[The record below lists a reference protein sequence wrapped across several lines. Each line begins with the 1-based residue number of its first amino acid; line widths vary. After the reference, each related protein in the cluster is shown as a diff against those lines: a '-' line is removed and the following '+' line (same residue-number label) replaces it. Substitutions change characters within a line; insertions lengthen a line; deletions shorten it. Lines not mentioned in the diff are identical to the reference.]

1 MFLKALTLKGFKSF
15 ADPTTLVF
23 EPGVT
28 VIVGPNGSGKSNVVD
43 AVAWALGAQA
53 PTAVRS
59 AKMDDVIFA
68 GTASRPG
75 LGRAEVSL
83 SIDNNARI
91 LPIEFEEVTITRT
104 LFRSGDSTYAING
117 VPCRLLDIQELLS
130 DTGVGRQQH
139 VIVSQRQIEAVLSA
153 RPEDR
158 RAVIEE
164 AAGVLK
170 YRRRK
175 EKSERRLAATE
186 ANLTRLSD
194 VVREI
199 RRQLRPLERQAE
211 AARRHGGLL
220 AELSSLR
227 RYLAGQE
234 IQQFRRRVGQLTQD
248 QAANRREMQQ
258 LSSRVEALDRDL
270 AAAEARLS
278 AADGQDI
285 GEALMRFEGLNE
297 RLRGL
302 DALLSERRLR
312 LQRDRSA
319 GVDEDVVATLE
330 AESNRLG
337 RELDEVEAESAAL
350 APDAAEV
357 ADAEQQL
364 EQLRLSFD
372 EQWGGQALPASGSDA
387 PRLRGEMR
395 ALEASI
401 LRDQAE
407 ADRLGRSL
415 GDLESRRQESVEAL
429 DRAWAE
435 AADAETA
442 HEIRRQELA
451 VAEQRCEKAREER
464 ERARADRADAGGDH
478 KAWEA
483 RREALSL
490 ALDEARDRSGAQ
502 RLAGIEGVV
511 GTLLEVVDIDRGW
524 EAAFE
529 AAAGEAVA
537 AVVATDTEVA
547 MRAIATLEADSVGGA
562 VLALGGSGAHPSVP
576 ALGAMGAPMPAPAA
590 GDPLRPHVRS
600 SMAGVDRLLDALVGR
615 VGVVDTSEQAAAA
628 AVADPSAV
636 VVTRRGDRFS
646 PWGWRVGVRH
656 SGATKGLLEE
666 AERESARAAQRADAA
681 EREQRLADGRL
692 EQAVQDADGARQAAQ
707 AQAGA
712 VSSARS
718 RADAEGRRLRDTE
731 VEIAALGPRRGELE
745 NKIAEDRRRAGDLR
759 QELPQH
765 EAREAE
771 ELEHAESMS
780 RARDDLSQRSQAVSS
795 RRSDLRIKAAGLEE
809 RRRLL
814 AAQRGDVERRLSR
827 MAEAR
832 VEAASR
838 REALDMRLAVV
849 DELADWAAGRLE
861 AVGEKL
867 EDLRRR
873 RAEES
878 QAAAAAA
885 RQLEDLRGQRAQAE
899 ARLGH
904 CQERDRSAEIELA
917 EAGIRLEASIDRCRR
932 ELDCEPGEAASAECP
947 PLAPGVAP
955 VDRIRALEQE
965 LRIMGPVNPLALDEY
980 EALLERHDFTQG
992 QIDDIRQSRRELRK
1006 VIRKIDEEIVS
1017 VFSAAFADVERNF
1030 AGLFQTLFPGG
1041 EGRLRLT
1048 QPDALLDAGVEIEAR
1063 PSGKNIRRLSL
1074 LSGGERSLTALA
1086 FLFAVFRSRPSPFY
1100 VMDEVEAA
1108 LDDINLHRFLHLV
1121 DEFRADAQLLIV
1133 SHQKRTMEAADCLY
1147 GVSMKPGG
1155 SSKVLSERVV
1165 VASAPKVLLEQS

>member
-59 AKMDDVIFA
+59 TKMDDVIFA

-83 SIDNNARI
+83 SIDNTAHI

-130 DTGVGRQQH
+130 DSGVGRQQH
-139 VIVSQRQIEAVLSA
+139 VIVSQRQIEGVLSA

-220 AELSSLR
+220 AELSGLR
-227 RYLAGQE
+227 RHLAGQE
-234 IQQFRRRVGQLTQD
+234 IQQLRRRVGQLTQD
-248 QAANRREMQQ
+248 QAANRQEMQQ
-258 LSSRVEALDRDL
+258 LSVQVEALDRDV

-278 AADGQDI
+278 AADGHDI
-285 GEALMRFEGLNE
+285 GNALMRFEALNE

-319 GVDEDVVATLE
+319 GMDEDVVATLE

-337 RELDEVEAESAAL
+337 RELLEVEAESAAL
-350 APDAAEV
+350 EPDAAAV

-372 EQWGGQALPASGSDA
+372 EQWGDQALSVANSDA

-401 LRDQAE
+401 QRDQAE

-415 GDLESRRQESVEAL
+415 GELESSRQELVAEL
-429 DRAWAE
+429 DRSWAQ
-435 AADAETA
+435 AADAEMA
-442 HEIRRQELA
+442 HNISQQELA
-451 VAEQRCEKAREER
+451 VAEQRCEEAREAR
-464 ERARADRADAGGDH
+464 ELARAALADAVGDH
-478 KAWEA
+478 QAWGA

-490 ALDEARDRSGAQ
+490 ALDETRDRSGAE
-502 RLAGIEGVV
+502 RLAGIEGIV
-511 GTLLEVVDIDRGW
+511 GTLLEVVEIDRGW

-547 MRAIATLEADSVGGA
+547 MRAIATLEANSAGGA
-562 VLALGGSGAHPSVP
+562 VLALG
-576 ALGAMGAPMPAPAA
+576 AMGRSQAAPVV
-590 GDPLRPHVRS
+590 GVPLRSYVHS
-600 SMAGVDRLLDALVGR
+600 SVAGVDRLLDVLVGG

-646 PWGWRVGVRH
+646 PSGWRVGVRH
-656 SGATKGLLEE
+656 SGATKDLLEE
-666 AERESARAAQRADAA
+666 AEQESARAQRQVEAA
-681 EREQRLADGRL
+681 EQEQRLADVRL
-692 EQAVQDADGARQAAQ
+692 EQAMQDAARARQAAE

-718 RADAEGRRLRDTE
+718 RADAEGRRLRDAE

-745 NKIAEDRRRAGDLR
+745 DKIAEDRRRAEDLR
-759 QELPQH
+759 QEMPQH

-771 ELEHAESMS
+771 QLEHAETMN
-780 RARDDLSQRSQAVSS
+780 RARDELSQQSQAVSS
-795 RRSDLRIKAAGLEE
+795 RRSDLRIRAASLEE
-809 RRRLL
+809 RHRLL
-814 AAQRGDVERRLSR
+814 TAQHGDIERRLSR

-838 REALDMRLAVV
+838 REAIDMRLAVV
-849 DELADWAAGRLE
+849 DEVAGWVADGVQ
-861 AVGEKL
+861 AVGGQL
-867 EDLRRR
+867 ENLRRR

-878 QAAAAAA
+878 EAAAAAV
-885 RQLEDLRGQRAQAE
+885 RQLESLRSQRAQAE
-899 ARLGH
+899 AGLGL

-917 EAGIRLEASIDRCRR
+917 EAGIRLEASVDRCRR
-932 ELDCEPGEAASAECP
+932 ELDCEPGEAVAAECP
-947 PLAPGVAP
+947 ALAPGVAP
-955 VDRIRALEQE
+955 TDRVRALEQE
-965 LRIMGPVNPLALDEY
+965 LRIMGPVNPLALEEY
-980 EALLERHDFTQG
+980 EALSERHEFTQR

-1030 AGLFQTLFPGG
+1030 SGLFQTLFPGG
-1041 EGRLRLT
+1041 EGKLRLT
-1048 QPDALLDAGVEIEAR
+1048 QPDALLDTGVEIEAR

-1108 LDDINLHRFLHLV
+1108 LDDVNLHRFLQLI

-1147 GVSMKPGG
+1147 GVSMKSGG
-1155 SSKVLSERVV
+1155 SSKVLSEKVV
-1165 VASAPKVLLEQS
+1165 VASESKVLLQQS

>member
-43 AVAWALGAQA
+43 AVAWSLGAQA

-83 SIDNNARI
+83 SIDNSAHL

-139 VIVSQRQIEAVLSA
+139 VIISQRQIEGVLSA

-175 EKSERRLAATE
+175 EKSERRLVATE

-234 IQQFRRRVGQLTQD
+234 IEQFRLRVGHLTQD
-248 QAANRREMQQ
+248 QAANRQEAQK
-258 LSSRVEALDRDL
+258 LSVQAEALDRDV
-270 AAAEARLS
+270 AVAEARLS

-285 GEALMRFEGLNE
+285 SSALMRFEGLNE

-302 DALLSERRLR
+302 DALLMERRLR

-330 AESNRLG
+330 AESSRLAE
-337 RELDEVEAESAAL
+337 ELGEVEVEVAAL
-350 APDAAEV
+350 GPDATAA
-357 ADAEQQL
+357 ADAEQKL

-401 LRDQAE
+401 QRDKAE

-415 GDLESRRQESVEAL
+415 EELASRRQELVEEL
-429 DRAWAE
+429 DRSWAE
-435 AADAETA
+435 AAAAETA
-442 HEIRRQELA
+442 QNIRQRELEA
-451 VAEQRCEKAREER
+451 AEQNREEAREAR
-464 ERARADRADAGGDH
+464 ERSRAALADAVGH
-478 KAWEA
+478 HQAWGA

-511 GTLLEVVDIDRGW
+511 GTLLEIVDIDRGW

-529 AAAGEAVA
+529 AAVGEAMA
-537 AVVATDTEVA
+537 AVVAADTEVA
-547 MRAIATLEADSVGGA
+547 VQAIAALEAENVGGA
-562 VLALGGSGAHPSVP
+562 VLALD
-576 ALGAMGAPMPAPAA
+576 ALGAPQTAPEA
-590 GDPLRPHVRS
+590 GVPLRSHVRS
-600 SMAGVDRLLDALVGR
+600 SIAGADRLLDVLVGR
-615 VGVVDTSEQAAAA
+615 VGVVDTTGQAVTA
-628 AVADPSAV
+628 AVADPSSV

-646 PWGWRVGVRH
+646 PLGWRVGVRH
-656 SGATKGLLEE
+656 SGVTKGLLEE
-666 AERESARAAQRADAA
+666 AEAESARAACRVDAAEQEQRVADGRLDQAVQESARVRQAAQSQSGAVADVRSRADAA
-681 EREQRLADGRL
+681 ERK
-692 EQAVQDADGARQAAQ
+692 
-707 AQAGA
+707 
-712 VSSARS
+712 
-718 RADAEGRRLRDTE
+718 LRDAE
-731 VEIAALGPRRGELE
+731 VEIAALGPRRAELE
-745 NKIAEDRRRAGDLR
+745 NKIAEGRRRVDQLR
-759 QELPQH
+759 RELPQH

-771 ELEHAESMS
+771 QVEQAESMNQ
-780 RARDDLSQRSQAVSS
+780 ARDELSRQSQAASS
-795 RRSDLRIKAAGLEE
+795 LRSGLQVRTAGLQE

-814 AAQRGDVERRLSR
+814 SAQRGEIERRLSR

-838 REALDMRLAVV
+838 REGLDTRLAVI
-849 DELADWAAGRLE
+849 DELAGWAADGLE
-861 AVGEKL
+861 AVGSQL
-867 EDLRRR
+867 ENLRRR

-878 QAAAAAA
+878 EAAAAAV
-885 RQLEDLRGQRAQAE
+885 RQLEDLRSRRAQAE
-899 ARLGH
+899 ARLGQ
-904 CQERDRSAEIELA
+904 CQERDRNAEIELA
-917 EAGIRLEASIDRCRR
+917 EAGIRLEAAVDRCRR
-932 ELDCEPGEAASAECP
+932 ELDCEPGEAVAAECP
-947 PLAPGVAP
+947 PLEPGVAP
-955 VDRIRALEQE
+955 ADRIRALEQE
-965 LRIMGPVNPLALDEY
+965 LRIMGPVNPLALEEY

-1041 EGRLRLT
+1041 EGKLQLT
-1048 QPDALLDAGVEIEAR
+1048 QPDALLDTGVEIEAR

-1108 LDDINLHRFLHLV
+1108 LDDVNLHRFLQLI

-1155 SSKVLSERVV
+1155 SSKVLSEKVV
-1165 VASAPKVLLEQS
+1165 VTSESKVLLQQS

>member
-15 ADPTTLVF
+15 ADSTTLVF

-53 PTAVRS
+53 PTSVRS

-68 GTASRPG
+68 GTASRAG

-83 SIDNNARI
+83 SIDNTSRL

-104 LFRSGDSTYAING
+104 LFRSGDSTYSING

-130 DTGVGRQQH
+130 DSGVGRQQH
-139 VIVSQRQIEAVLSA
+139 VIVSQRQIEGVLSA

-175 EKSERRLAATE
+175 EKSERRLAASE

-211 AARRHGGLL
+211 AARRHGDLL
-220 AELSSLR
+220 AELSGLR

-234 IQQFRRRVGQLTQD
+234 IDQLRRRVRQLTQD
-248 QAANRREMQQ
+248 QAADRREMQQ
-258 LSSRVEALDRDL
+258 LSVQAEALDRDL
-270 AAAEARLS
+270 AAAEVQLS

-285 GEALMRFEGLNE
+285 SDALMRFEGITE

-302 DALLSERRLR
+302 EALLSERRLR
-312 LQRDRSA
+312 LQRDRNA
-319 GVDEDVVATLE
+319 GMDEDVVATLE

-337 RELDEVEAESAAL
+337 RELLEVEDSASALEPAAAAVAGAE
-350 APDAAEV
+350 E
-357 ADAEQQL
+357 EL

-372 EQWGGQALPASGSDA
+372 ERWGDQGVSDPESDA
-387 PRLRGEMR
+387 PRIKGEIR
-395 ALEASI
+395 ILEASI
-401 LRDQAE
+401 DRDQVE
-407 ADRLGRSL
+407 SDRLSQNL
-415 GDLESRRQESVEAL
+415 EAL
-429 DRAWAE
+429 E
-435 AADAETA
+435 E
-442 HEIRRQELA
+442 RRQEL
-451 VAEQRCEKAREER
+451 VEELDRCWAEAKDAEIARQAREQEHEQA
-464 ERARADRADAGGDH
+464 ERAAREARAAREQH
-478 KAWEA
+478 KSALGEAVGELQAWEA

-490 ALDEARDRSGAQ
+490 AMDEARDQSGAQ
-502 RLAGIEGVV
+502 RLVGIEGVL
-511 GTLLEVVDIDRGW
+511 GTLVEVVEVDRGW

-529 AAAGEAVA
+529 AAAGEAIA
-537 AVVATDTEVA
+537 AVIATDTEVA
-547 MRAIATLEADSVGGA
+547 MRAIATLEADSVSGA
-562 VLALGGSGAHPSVP
+562 VLALGGSVP
-576 ALGAMGAPMPAPAA
+576 EAATPAV

-600 SMAGVDRLLDALVGR
+600 SVAGADQLLDTLIGS
-615 VGVVDTSEQAAAA
+615 VGVVESSDQAAEAA
-628 AVADPSAV
+628 IADPAAV

-646 PWGWRVGVRH
+646 STGWRVGVRR
-656 SGATKGLLEE
+656 SGATRGLLDEAIEASAGAQEAVSAAEQQLAVADQRLEETGQEE
-666 AERESARAAQRADAA
+666 ALTREAARDHLEARDAVRARANAVERELR
-681 EREQRLADGRL
+681 
-692 EQAVQDADGARQAAQ
+692 
-707 AQAGA
+707 
-712 VSSARS
+712 
-718 RADAEGRRLRDTE
+718 DAEVG
-731 VEIAALGPRRGELE
+731 IGALGPRRSELDARIE
-745 NKIAEDRRRAGDLR
+745 EDRRRLGELH

-765 EAREAE
+765 QAKEVEQRAR
-771 ELEHAESMS
+771 AESLN
-780 RARDDLSQRSQAVSS
+780 RDRDELAQKSQAVGSL
-795 RRSDLRIKAAGLEE
+795 RSDFRVRAAGIEE

-814 AAQRGDVERRLSR
+814 TAQRDEVERRLSQ
-827 MAEAR
+827 MTQAR
-832 VEAASR
+832 AEAASR
-838 REALDMRLAVV
+838 REAVDQRLAIVDQMMDLVV
-849 DELADWAAGRLE
+849 ERFQEASRQLEELRQ
-861 AVGEKL
+861 
-867 EDLRRR
+867 R

-878 QAAAAAA
+878 EAA
-885 RQLEDLRGQRAQAE
+885 RIAAQRLESLRSQRAQAE
-899 ARLGH
+899 AQLSQCR
-904 CQERDRSAEIELA
+904 ERDRSAEIELA
-917 EAGIRLEASIDRCRR
+917 EAGIRLEAATDRCRR
-932 ELDCEPGEAASAECP
+932 ELDCEPAEAVATQCP
-947 PLAPGVAP
+947 PVEPGVAP
-955 VDRIRALEQE
+955 SDRVRALEQE
-965 LRIMGPVNPLALDEY
+965 LRIMGPVNPLALEEY
-980 EALLERHDFTQG
+980 EALSERYEFTQA

-1017 VFSAAFADVERNF
+1017 VFSSAYADVARNF
-1030 AGLFQTLFPGG
+1030 ADLFQTLFPGG
-1041 EGRLRLT
+1041 EGQLRLT
-1048 QPDALLDAGVEIEAR
+1048 QPDALLDTGVEIEAR

-1108 LDDINLHRFLHLV
+1108 LDDVNLHRFLQLV

-1165 VASAPKVLLEQS
+1165 VASEPKVLVEQG

>member
-43 AVAWALGAQA
+43 AVAWTLGAQA
-53 PTAVRS
+53 PSSVRS

-68 GTASRPG
+68 GTSSRAG

-83 SIDNNARI
+83 SIDNTSRL

-117 VPCRLLDIQELLS
+117 VPCRLLEIQELLS
-130 DTGVGRQQH
+130 DSGVGRQQH
-139 VIVSQRQIEAVLSA
+139 VIVSQRQIEGVLSA

-175 EKSERRLAATE
+175 EKSERRLAASE

-220 AELSSLR
+220 AELSGLR

-234 IQQFRRRVGQLTQD
+234 IGQLRRRVRQLTQD
-248 QAANRREMQQ
+248 QAADRREMQQ
-258 LSSRVEALDRDL
+258 LSGQVEALDRDL
-270 AAAEARLS
+270 AASEAQLS

-285 GEALMRFEGLNE
+285 SDALMRFEGLTE

-302 DALLSERRLR
+302 EALLSERRLR

-330 AESNRLG
+330 AESDRLG
-337 RELDEVEAESAAL
+337 RELCEVEDVVAAL
-350 APDAAEV
+350 APDAAAV
-357 ADAEQQL
+357 AEAEQQL
-364 EQLRLSFD
+364 EQLRLTF
-372 EQWGGQALPASGSDA
+372 EERWGDQGVPVSASDA
-387 PRLRGEMR
+387 PQIKAEIRV
-395 ALEASI
+395 LEASI
-401 LRDQAE
+401 QRDQAE
-407 ADRLGRSL
+407 SDRLGRSL
-415 GDLESRRQESVEAL
+415 EELERRRHALVEEL
-429 DRAWAE
+429 DRCWAE
-435 AADAETA
+435 AKDTEAA
-442 HEIRRQELA
+442 HQSRRHEHE
-451 VAEQRCEKAREER
+451 VAERSIEEARTASEQARGALAKAVG
-464 ERARADRADAGGDH
+464 DRQ
-478 KAWEA
+478 AWEA

-502 RLAGIEGVV
+502 RLVGIEGVV

-547 MRAIATLEADSVGGA
+547 MRAIATLEADNVSGA
-562 VLALGGSGAHPSVP
+562 VLALGGSGAVP
-576 ALGAMGAPMPAPAA
+576 TTPAV
-590 GDPLRPHVRS
+590 GVPLRSHVRS
-600 SMAGVDRLLDALVGR
+600 SVAGMDQLLDALVGR
-615 VGVVDTSEQAAAA
+615 VGVVDSSEQAAEAA
-628 AVADPSAV
+628 IADPSAV

-646 PWGWRVGVRH
+646 PSGWRVGVRR

-666 AERESARAAQRADAA
+666 AEQASARAAEKVNAADREMALADRRMEEAEQDATRARLGASSLSDALDAA
-681 EREQRLADGRL
+681 RARAAAVERELR
-692 EQAVQDADGARQAAQ
+692 
-707 AQAGA
+707 
-712 VSSARS
+712 
-718 RADAEGRRLRDTE
+718 DAEVG
-731 VEIAALGPRRGELE
+731 IAAFGPRSEELDAR
-745 NKIAEDRRRAGDLR
+745 ISEDRRRAGELHR
-759 QELPQH
+759 ELPQH
-765 EAREAE
+765 EAREVEQRAR
-771 ELEHAESMS
+771 AESMN
-780 RARDDLSQRSQAVSS
+780 RDRDELSQKSQAASS
-795 RRSDLRIKAAGLEE
+795 LRSDYQVQAAGMEE

-814 AAQRGDVERRLSR
+814 TAQRGDIERRLSQ
-827 MAEAR
+827 MAQAR
-832 VEAASR
+832 SEAASR
-838 REALDMRLAVV
+838 REAVDMRLAVV
-849 DELADWAAGRLE
+849 DQLLGLVAQRAQESGRH
-861 AVGEKL
+861 L

-873 RAEES
+873 RAQES
-878 QAAAAAA
+878 EAARAAA
-885 RQLEDLRGQRAQAE
+885 RQLEDLRSQRAQAE
-899 ARLGH
+899 ARLRQ
-904 CQERDRSAEIELA
+904 CRERDRSAEIELA
-917 EAGIRLEASIDRCRR
+917 EAGIRLEAAVDRCRR
-932 ELDCEPGEAASAECP
+932 ELDCEPGEAVAAECP
-947 PLAPGVAP
+947 TPEPGVAP
-955 VDRIRALEQE
+955 SDRIRALEQE
-965 LRIMGPVNPLALDEY
+965 LRIMGPVNPLALEEY
-980 EALLERHDFTQG
+980 EALSERYEFTQA
-992 QIDDIRQSRRELRK
+992 QVDDIRQSRRELRK

-1017 VFSAAFADVERNF
+1017 VFSSAYADVAGNFAD
-1030 AGLFQTLFPGG
+1030 LFQTLFPGG
-1041 EGRLRLT
+1041 EGKLRLT
-1048 QPDALLDAGVEIEAR
+1048 QPDALLDTGVEIEAR

-1108 LDDINLHRFLHLV
+1108 LDDVNLHRFLQLI

-1155 SSKVLSERVV
+1155 SSKVLSEKVV
-1165 VASAPKVLLEQS
+1165 VASDPKVLLGQS

>member
-43 AVAWALGAQA
+43 AVAWTLGAQA
-53 PTAVRS
+53 PTSVRS
-59 AKMDDVIFA
+59 SKMEDVIFA
-68 GTASRPG
+68 GTASRAA
-75 LGRAEVSL
+75 LGRAEVSM
-83 SIDNNARI
+83 SIDNSSRL

-130 DTGVGRQQH
+130 DSGVGRQQH
-139 VIVSQRQIEAVLSA
+139 VIVSQHQIEGVLNA

-175 EKSERRLAATE
+175 EKSERRLAASE

-220 AELSSLR
+220 AELGGLR
-227 RYLAGQE
+227 RHLAGQE
-234 IQQFRRRVGQLTQD
+234 IDQLRRRVRQLTQD
-248 QAANRREMQQ
+248 QAADRREMEQ
-258 LSSRVEALDRDL
+258 LAVQVEAVDRDL
-270 AAAEARLS
+270 AAAEAQLS

-285 GEALMRFEGLNE
+285 SDALMRFEGLTE
-297 RLRGL
+297 RLRGME
-302 DALLSERRLR
+302 ALMSERRLR
-312 LQRDRSA
+312 LQRERNA

-337 RELDEVEAESAAL
+337 RELREVEDAAEAL
-350 APDAAEV
+350 APDEAVV

-364 EQLRLSFD
+364 EQLRLLFD
-372 EQWGGQALPASGSDA
+372 ERWGDQNLPLSAPDA
-387 PRLRGEMR
+387 PRIKGELRI
-395 ALEASI
+395 LEASI
-401 LRDQAE
+401 QRDQAE
-407 ADRLGRSL
+407 SDRLGRN
-415 GDLESRRQESVEAL
+415 LEELEGRQQALVEEL
-429 DRAWAE
+429 DRCWAE
-435 AADAETA
+435 ATSIE
-442 HEIRRQELA
+442 E
-451 VAEQRCEKAREER
+451 AEQSQRHELDGADRLVDE
-464 ERARADRADAGGDH
+464 ARAVSEQQRAALAEIVGERH
-478 KAWEA
+478 AWEA

-490 ALDEARDRSGAQ
+490 ALDEARDQSGAQ
-502 RLAGIEGVV
+502 RLAGIDGVV

-547 MRAIATLEADSVGGA
+547 MRAIATLEADNVSGA
-562 VLALGGSGAHPSVP
+562 VLALSGSG
-576 ALGAMGAPMPAPAA
+576 PAA
-590 GDPLRPHVRS
+590 ATPVVGVPLRSHVHS
-600 SMAGVDRLLDALVGR
+600 SVAGMDQLLDALVGS
-615 VGVVDTSEQAAAA
+615 VGVVESSKQAAAA
-628 AVADPSAV
+628 AIADPSAV

-646 PWGWRVGVRH
+646 PLGWRVGVRR
-656 SGATKGLLEE
+656 SGATRGLLEE
-666 AERESARAAQRADAA
+666 AEQSLARASEA
-681 EREQRLADGRL
+681 EVTAKEDLVVVDRRREEA
-692 EQAVQDADGARQAAQ
+692 EEQAAQ
-707 AQAGA
+707 ARQTALSQSEALETARGRAAA
-712 VSSARS
+712 VER
-718 RADAEGRRLRDTE
+718 ELRDVE
-731 VEIAALGPRRGELE
+731 VGIAAFGPRRRELDAR
-745 NKIAEDRRRAGDLR
+745 IAEDRRRAGEL
-759 QELPQH
+759 QEELPEH

-771 ELEHAESMS
+771 HQARVESMN
-780 RARDDLSQRSQAVSS
+780 RERDELSHKSQTVSTL
-795 RRSDLRIKAAGLEE
+795 RSDYRIRAAGLEE

-814 AAQRGDVERRLSR
+814 STQRDDIERRLSE
-827 MAEAR
+827 MAQAR
-832 VEAASR
+832 AEVASR
-838 REALDMRLAVV
+838 REAVDLRLAVV
-849 DELADWAAGRLE
+849 DQLTDLLARRVQE
-861 AVGEKL
+861 ADHQLG
-867 EDLRRR
+867 DLRRR
-873 RAEES
+873 RAQES
-878 QAAAAAA
+878 EAARAAA
-885 RQLEDLRGQRAQAE
+885 RRLEELRSQRAQAE
-899 ARLGH
+899 ARLGQ

-917 EAGIRLEASIDRCRR
+917 EAGIRLEAAVDRCRR
-932 ELDCEPGEAASAECP
+932 ELDCEPGEAVAAECP
-947 PLAPGVAP
+947 PLEPGVAP
-955 VDRIRALEQE
+955 ADRIRALEQE
-965 LRIMGPVNPLALDEY
+965 LRIMGPVNPLALEEY
-980 EALLERHDFTQG
+980 ESLSERYEFTQG

-1006 VIRKIDEEIVS
+1006 IIRKIDEEIVS
-1017 VFSAAFADVERNF
+1017 VFSSAYADVERNF
-1030 AGLFQTLFPGG
+1030 SELFQTLFPGG
-1041 EGRLRLT
+1041 EGKLRLT
-1048 QPDALLDAGVEIEAR
+1048 QPDALLDTGVEIEAR

-1108 LDDINLHRFLHLV
+1108 LDDVNLHRFLQLI

-1155 SSKVLSERVV
+1155 SSKVLSEKVV
-1165 VASAPKVLLEQS
+1165 VASQSKVLLEQG

>member
-53 PTAVRS
+53 PTTVRS
-59 AKMDDVIFA
+59 TKMDDVIFA

-83 SIDNNARI
+83 SIDNTAHI

-130 DTGVGRQQH
+130 DSGVGRQQH
-139 VIVSQRQIEAVLSA
+139 VIVSQRQIEGVLSA

-220 AELSSLR
+220 AELSGLR

-234 IQQFRRRVGQLTQD
+234 IKQLRGRVGQLTQD
-248 QAANRREMQQ
+248 QTANRQEVQR
-258 LSSRVEALDRDL
+258 LSVQAEALDRDV
-270 AAAEARLS
+270 AAAETRLA

-285 GEALMRFEGLNE
+285 GNTLMRFEALNE

-312 LQRDRSA
+312 LQGDRSA

-337 RELDEVEAESAAL
+337 RELSEVEAESSAL
-350 APDAAEV
+350 EPDAAEV

-372 EQWGGQALPASGSDA
+372 EQWGGQAPAASGSDG

-401 LRDQAE
+401 QRDQAE

-415 GDLESRRQESVEAL
+415 GTLESRRQELVEEL

-442 HEIRRQELA
+442 LKIGQQELA
-451 VAEQRCEKAREER
+451 VAEQRCEEARRARERCR
-464 ERARADRADAGGDH
+464 EALADAVGDH
-478 KAWEA
+478 QAWGA

-490 ALDEARDRSGAQ
+490 ALDEARDRSGAE
-502 RLAGIEGVV
+502 RLAGIEGIV
-511 GTLLEVVDIDRGW
+511 GTLLEVVEIDRGW

-562 VLALGGSGAHPSVP
+562 VLALGGSD
-576 ALGAMGAPMPAPAA
+576 APLAAPVI
-590 GDPLRPHVRS
+590 GDSLRSHVRS
-600 SMAGVDRLLDALVGR
+600 SMAGVDRLLDALIGG

-646 PWGWRVGVRH
+646 PSGWRVGLRH
-656 SGATKGLLEE
+656 SGATMELLEE
-666 AERESARAAQRADAA
+666 AERESARAAGQVGDAEKEQRSADGWLEQTEQDAA
-681 EREQRLADGRL
+681 RAREAADT
-692 EQAVQDADGARQAAQ
+692 
-707 AQAGA
+707 QAGA
-712 VSSARS
+712 ASSARG
-718 RADAEGRRLRDTE
+718 RAETEGRKLRDTE
-731 VEIAALGPRRGELE
+731 VEIAALGPRRSQLE
-745 NKIAEDRRRAGDLR
+745 EKIAEDRRRAEDLR
-759 QELPQH
+759 QELPEH

-771 ELEHAESMS
+771 QLEHAESMN
-780 RARDDLSQRSQAVSS
+780 RARDELSQQSQVVSS
-795 RRSDLRIKAAGLEE
+795 RRSDLRIRAAGLEE
-809 RRRLL
+809 RLRLL
-814 AAQRGDVERRLSR
+814 TAQRGEIERRLSR

-838 REALDMRLAVV
+838 REALDMKLAVV
-849 DELADWAAGRLE
+849 DELAQWVADKLE
-861 AVGEKL
+861 AVGGQL
-867 EDLRRR
+867 QDLRRR

-878 QAAAAAA
+878 EAAATAA
-885 RQLEDLRGQRAQAE
+885 RQLESLRSQRAQAE
-899 ARLGH
+899 ADLGQ
-904 CQERDRSAEIELA
+904 CRERDRSAEIELT

-932 ELDCEPGEAASAECP
+932 ELDCEPGEAVAAECP
-947 PLAPGVAP
+947 ALEPGVAP
-955 VDRIRALEQE
+955 TDRIRALEQE
-965 LRIMGPVNPLALDEY
+965 LRIMGPVNPLALEEY
-980 EALLERHDFTQG
+980 EALSERHEFTQR

-1030 AGLFQTLFPGG
+1030 ADLFQTLFPGG
-1041 EGRLRLT
+1041 EGKLRLT
-1048 QPDALLDAGVEIEAR
+1048 QPDALLETGVEIEAR

-1108 LDDINLHRFLHLV
+1108 LDDVNLHRFLQLI
-1121 DEFRADAQLLIV
+1121 DEFRSDAQLLIV

-1147 GVSMKPGG
+1147 GVSMKSGG
-1155 SSKVLSERVV
+1155 SSKVLSEKVV
-1165 VASAPKVLLEQS
+1165 VASESKVLLQQS

>member
-1 MFLKALTLKGFKSF
+1 LKALTLKGFKSF

-59 AKMDDVIFA
+59 TKMDDVIFA
-68 GTASRPG
+68 GTASRPS

-83 SIDNNARI
+83 SIDNTAHI

-130 DTGVGRQQH
+130 DSGVGRQQH
-139 VIVSQRQIEAVLSA
+139 VIVSQRQIEGVLSA

-175 EKSERRLAATE
+175 EKSERRLVATE

-211 AARRHGGLL
+211 AARRHGGLV
-220 AELSSLR
+220 AELSGLR
-227 RYLAGQE
+227 RFLAGQE
-234 IQQFRRRVGQLTQD
+234 IGQFRRRVGQLTQD
-248 QAANRREMQQ
+248 QAANRREIQQ
-258 LSSRVEALDRDL
+258 LSVQAETLDRDV

-285 GEALMRFEGLNE
+285 GNALMRFEGLNE

-337 RELDEVEAESAAL
+337 RELSEVEAESVAL
-350 APDAAEV
+350 EPDAAEV

-372 EQWGGQALPASGSDA
+372 EQWGGQAPPASGSDA

-401 LRDQAE
+401 QRDQAE

-415 GDLESRRQESVEAL
+415 GELESRRRELVEEL
-429 DRAWAE
+429 DRAWAAAASAE
-435 AADAETA
+435 AA
-442 HEIRRQELA
+442 HKIGQQELA
-451 VAEQRCEKAREER
+451 VAERRCEEARQAREQ
-464 ERARADRADAGGDH
+464 ARAALADSVGEH
-478 KAWEA
+478 QAWGA

-490 ALDEARDRSGAQ
+490 ALDETRDRSGAE
-502 RLAGIEGVV
+502 RLAGIEGIV
-511 GTLLEVVDIDRGW
+511 GTLLEIVEIDRGW

-547 MRAIATLEADSVGGA
+547 MRAVATLEADSVGGA
-562 VLALGGSGAHPSVP
+562 VLALG
-576 ALGAMGAPMPAPAA
+576 ALGAPQAAPVV
-590 GDPLRPHVRS
+590 GVPLRSHVRS
-600 SMAGVDRLLDALVGR
+600 STAGVNRLLDVLVGG
-615 VGVVDTSEQAAAA
+615 VGVVDTSEEAVAA
-628 AVADPSAV
+628 AVVDPFAV

-646 PWGWRVGVRH
+646 PSGWRVGLRH
-656 SGATKGLLEE
+656 SGYTKELLEE
-666 AERESARAAQRADAA
+666 AERESARAAGEVGAA
-681 EREQRLADGRL
+681 EQEQRLADSRL
-692 EQAVQDADGARQAAQ
+692 EQADQDAARVRQAAET
-707 AQAGA
+707 QAGA
-712 VSSARS
+712 VSAARG
-718 RADAEGRRLRDTE
+718 RADAEGRMLRDIE
-731 VEIAALGPRRGELE
+731 VEIAALGPRRSQLE
-745 NKIAEDRRRAGDLR
+745 DKIAEDSRRAEDLR
-759 QELPQH
+759 QELPEH

-771 ELEHAESMS
+771 QLEQAENMN
-780 RARDDLSQRSQAVSS
+780 RARDELSQQSQAVSS
-795 RRSDLRIKAAGLEE
+795 RRSDLRIRAAGLEE

-814 AAQRGDVERRLSR
+814 TAQRGEIERRLSSMTEGR
-827 MAEAR
+827 A
-832 VEAASR
+832 EAASR

-849 DELADWAAGRLE
+849 DEMANWVAERLE
-861 AVGEKL
+861 AVGGQL

-878 QAAAAAA
+878 EAAASAA
-885 RQLEDLRGQRAQAE
+885 RQLESLRSQRAQAE
-899 ARLGH
+899 AELGQ

-917 EAGIRLEASIDRCRR
+917 EAGIRLEAAIDRCRR
-932 ELDCEPGEAASAECP
+932 ELDCEPGEAVAAECP
-947 PLAPGVAP
+947 PLDPGVAP
-955 VDRIRALEQE
+955 ADRIRALEQE
-965 LRIMGPVNPLALDEY
+965 LRIMGPVNPLALEEY
-980 EALLERHDFTQG
+980 EALSERHDFTQR

-1006 VIRKIDEEIVS
+1006 VIRRIDEEIVS

-1030 AGLFQTLFPGG
+1030 AVLFQTLFPGG
-1041 EGRLRLT
+1041 EGKLRLT
-1048 QPDALLDAGVEIEAR
+1048 QPDALLDTGVEIEAR

-1108 LDDINLHRFLHLV
+1108 LDDVNLHRFLQLI

-1147 GVSMKPGG
+1147 GVSMKSGG
-1155 SSKVLSERVV
+1155 SSKVLSEKVV
-1165 VASAPKVLLEQS
+1165 VASQAKVLLQQS

>member
-53 PTAVRS
+53 PTTVRS
-59 AKMDDVIFA
+59 TKMDDVIFA

-83 SIDNNARI
+83 SIDNTAHI

-130 DTGVGRQQH
+130 DSGVGRQQH
-139 VIVSQRQIEAVLSA
+139 VIVSQRQIEGVLSA

-220 AELSSLR
+220 AELSGLR

-234 IQQFRRRVGQLTQD
+234 IKQLRGRVGQLTQD
-248 QAANRREMQQ
+248 QTANRQEVQR
-258 LSSRVEALDRDL
+258 LSVQAEALDRDV
-270 AAAEARLS
+270 AAAETRLA

-285 GEALMRFEGLNE
+285 GNTLMRFEALNE

-312 LQRDRSA
+312 LQGDRSA

-337 RELDEVEAESAAL
+337 RELSEVEAESSAL
-350 APDAAEV
+350 EPDAAEV

-372 EQWGGQALPASGSDA
+372 EQWGGQAPAASGSDG

-401 LRDQAE
+401 QRDQAE

-415 GDLESRRQESVEAL
+415 GTLESRRQELVEEL

-435 AADAETA
+435 SADAETA
-442 HEIRRQELA
+442 LKIGQQELA
-451 VAEQRCEKAREER
+451 VAEQRCEEARRARERCR
-464 ERARADRADAGGDH
+464 EALADAVGDH
-478 KAWEA
+478 QAWGA
-483 RREALSL
+483 RREALLL
-490 ALDEARDRSGAQ
+490 ALDEARDRSGAE
-502 RLAGIEGVV
+502 RLAGIEGIV
-511 GTLLEVVDIDRGW
+511 GTLLEVVEIDRGW

-562 VLALGGSGAHPSVP
+562 VLALGGSD
-576 ALGAMGAPMPAPAA
+576 APLAAPVI
-590 GDPLRPHVRS
+590 GDSLRSHVRS
-600 SMAGVDRLLDALVGR
+600 SMAGVDRLLDALIGG

-646 PWGWRVGVRH
+646 PSGWRVGLRH
-656 SGATKGLLEE
+656 SGATMELLEE
-666 AERESARAAQRADAA
+666 AERESARAAGQVGDAEKEQRSADDWLEQTEQDAA
-681 EREQRLADGRL
+681 RAREAADT
-692 EQAVQDADGARQAAQ
+692 
-707 AQAGA
+707 QAGA
-712 VSSARS
+712 ASSARG
-718 RADAEGRRLRDTE
+718 RAETEGRKLRDTE
-731 VEIAALGPRRGELE
+731 VEIAALGPRRSQLE
-745 NKIAEDRRRAGDLR
+745 EKIAEDRRRAEDLR
-759 QELPQH
+759 QELPEH

-771 ELEHAESMS
+771 QLEHAESMN
-780 RARDDLSQRSQAVSS
+780 RARDELSQQSQVVSS
-795 RRSDLRIKAAGLEE
+795 RRSDLRIRAAGLEE
-809 RRRLL
+809 RLRLL
-814 AAQRGDVERRLSR
+814 TAQRGEIERRLSR

-838 REALDMRLAVV
+838 REALDMKLAVV
-849 DELADWAAGRLE
+849 DELAQWVADKLE
-861 AVGEKL
+861 AVGGQL
-867 EDLRRR
+867 QDLRRR

-878 QAAAAAA
+878 EAAATAA
-885 RQLEDLRGQRAQAE
+885 RQLESLRSQRAQAE
-899 ARLGH
+899 ADLGQ
-904 CQERDRSAEIELA
+904 CRERDRSAEIELT

-932 ELDCEPGEAASAECP
+932 ELDCEPGEAVAAECP
-947 PLAPGVAP
+947 PLEPGVAP
-955 VDRIRALEQE
+955 TDRIRALEQE
-965 LRIMGPVNPLALDEY
+965 LRIMGPVNPLALEEY
-980 EALLERHDFTQG
+980 EALSERHEFTQR

-1030 AGLFQTLFPGG
+1030 ADLFQTLFPGG
-1041 EGRLRLT
+1041 EGKLRLT
-1048 QPDALLDAGVEIEAR
+1048 QPDALLETGVEIEAR

-1108 LDDINLHRFLHLV
+1108 LDDVNLHRFLQLI
-1121 DEFRADAQLLIV
+1121 DEFRSDAQLLIV

-1147 GVSMKPGG
+1147 GVSMKSGG
-1155 SSKVLSERVV
+1155 SSKVLSEKVV
-1165 VASAPKVLLEQS
+1165 VASESKVLLQQS

>member
-43 AVAWALGAQA
+43 AVAWTLGAQA
-53 PTAVRS
+53 PTSVRS
-59 AKMDDVIFA
+59 AKMEDVIFA
-68 GTASRPG
+68 GTASRAA

-83 SIDNNARI
+83 SIDNSSRL

-130 DTGVGRQQH
+130 DSGVGRQQH
-139 VIVSQRQIEAVLSA
+139 VIVSQRQIEGVLSA

-175 EKSERRLAATE
+175 EKSERRLAASE

-220 AELSSLR
+220 AELGGLR
-227 RYLAGQE
+227 RHLAGQE
-234 IQQFRRRVGQLTQD
+234 IDQLRRRVRQLTQD
-248 QAANRREMQQ
+248 QAADRREMEQ
-258 LSSRVEALDRDL
+258 LAVQVEAVDRDL
-270 AAAEARLS
+270 AAAEAQLS

-285 GEALMRFEGLNE
+285 SDALMRFEGLTE
-297 RLRGL
+297 RLRGME
-302 DALLSERRLR
+302 ALMSERRLR
-312 LQRDRSA
+312 LQRERNA

-337 RELDEVEAESAAL
+337 RELREVEDAATAL
-350 APDAAEV
+350 APDEAVV

-364 EQLRLSFD
+364 EQLRLLFD
-372 EQWGGQALPASGSDA
+372 ERWGDQNLPLSVPDA
-387 PRLRGEMR
+387 PRIKGELRI
-395 ALEASI
+395 LEASI
-401 LRDQAE
+401 QRDQAE
-407 ADRLGRSL
+407 SDRLGRN
-415 GDLESRRQESVEAL
+415 LEELEGRQQALAEEL
-429 DRAWAE
+429 DRCWAE
-435 AADAETA
+435 ATSME
-442 HEIRRQELA
+442 E
-451 VAEQRCEKAREER
+451 AEQSQRHELDGADRLVDE
-464 ERARADRADAGGDH
+464 ARAASEHQRAVLAEAVGERH
-478 KAWEA
+478 AWEA

-490 ALDEARDRSGAQ
+490 ALDEARDQSGAQ
-502 RLAGIEGVV
+502 RLAGIDGVV

-547 MRAIATLEADSVGGA
+547 MRAIATLEADNVSGA
-562 VLALGGSGAHPSVP
+562 VLALSGSG
-576 ALGAMGAPMPAPAA
+576 PAA
-590 GDPLRPHVRS
+590 ATPAVGVPLRSHVHS
-600 SMAGVDRLLDALVGR
+600 SVAGMDQLLDALVGS
-615 VGVVDTSEQAAAA
+615 VGVVESSEQAAAA

-646 PWGWRVGVRH
+646 PSGWRVGVRR
-656 SGATKGLLEE
+656 SGATRGLLEE
-666 AERESARAAQRADAA
+666 AEQALARASEAEDAA
-681 EREQRLADGRL
+681 KQDLAIVDRRREEA
-692 EQAVQDADGARQAAQ
+692 EEQAAQ
-707 AQAGA
+707 TRQTASIQSEALETARGRAAA
-712 VSSARS
+712 VER
-718 RADAEGRRLRDTE
+718 ELRDVE
-731 VEIAALGPRRGELE
+731 VGIAAFGPRRRELDAR
-745 NKIAEDRRRAGDLR
+745 IAEDRRRAGEL
-759 QELPQH
+759 QEELPEH

-771 ELEHAESMS
+771 HQARVESMN
-780 RARDDLSQRSQAVSS
+780 RERDELSHKSHAVSTL
-795 RRSDLRIKAAGLEE
+795 RSDYRIRAAGLEE

-814 AAQRGDVERRLSR
+814 STQRDDIERRLSE
-827 MAEAR
+827 MAQAR
-832 VEAASR
+832 AEVASR
-838 REALDMRLAVV
+838 REAVDLRLAVV
-849 DELADWAAGRLE
+849 DQLAELLARRVQEADHQ
-861 AVGEKL
+861 L

-873 RAEES
+873 RAQES
-878 QAAAAAA
+878 EAA
-885 RQLEDLRGQRAQAE
+885 REAARRLEELRGQRAQAE
-899 ARLGH
+899 ARLGQ
-904 CQERDRSAEIELA
+904 CRERDRSAEIELA
-917 EAGIRLEASIDRCRR
+917 EAGIRLEAAVDRCRR
-932 ELDCEPGEAASAECP
+932 ELDCEPGEAVAAECP
-947 PLAPGVAP
+947 PLEPGVAP
-955 VDRIRALEQE
+955 ADRIRALEQE
-965 LRIMGPVNPLALDEY
+965 LRIMGPVNPLALEEY
-980 EALLERHDFTQG
+980 EVLSERYEFTQG

-1006 VIRKIDEEIVS
+1006 IIRKIDEEIVS
-1017 VFSAAFADVERNF
+1017 VFSSAYADVERNF
-1030 AGLFQTLFPGG
+1030 SELFQTLFPGG
-1041 EGRLRLT
+1041 EGKLRLT
-1048 QPDALLDAGVEIEAR
+1048 QPDALLDTGVEIEAR

-1108 LDDINLHRFLHLV
+1108 LDDVNLHRFLQLI

-1155 SSKVLSERVV
+1155 SSKVLSEKVV
-1165 VASAPKVLLEQS
+1165 VASKPKVLLEQG

>member
-15 ADPTTLVF
+15 ADSTTLVF

-83 SIDNNARI
+83 SIDNTARL
-91 LPIEFEEVTITRT
+91 LPIEFAEVTITRT

-139 VIVSQRQIEAVLSA
+139 VIVSQRQIEGVLSA

-234 IQQFRRRVGQLTQD
+234 IRQFRRRVGQLTRD
-248 QAANRREMQQ
+248 QAANRQEMQQ
-258 LSSRVEALDRDL
+258 LSVQAEALDRDV
-270 AAAEARLS
+270 AVAQARLS

-285 GEALMRFEGLNE
+285 SNALMRFEGLNE

-312 LQRDRSA
+312 VQRDRSA

-330 AESNRLG
+330 AESERLG
-337 RELDEVEAESAAL
+337 RELGEVEAEAVDL
-350 APDAAEV
+350 APDAAAV

-372 EQWGGQALPASGSDA
+372 EQWGGQALPAAGSDA

-401 LRDQAE
+401 QRDRAE

-415 GDLESRRQESVEAL
+415 EELESRRQELAGEL
-429 DRAWAE
+429 DRSWAE
-435 AADAETA
+435 TADAEEA
-442 HEIRRQELA
+442 QEIRQQELA
-451 VAEQRCEKAREER
+451 LAEQACEEAREAR
-464 ERARADRADAGGDH
+464 DRSRAALAGAVGDYQ
-478 KAWEA
+478 AWGA

-502 RLAGIEGVV
+502 RLAVIEGVV

-524 EAAFE
+524 EAAFD

-547 MRAIATLEADSVGGA
+547 MRAIATLEADNVSGA
-562 VLALGGSGAHPSVP
+562 VLALGASGGP
-576 ALGAMGAPMPAPAA
+576 LPAPAV
-590 GDPLRPHVRS
+590 GIPLRSHVRS
-600 SMAGVDRLLDALVGR
+600 SVAGVDGLLDVLVGR
-615 VGVVDTSEQAAAA
+615 VGVVDTSEAAAVA

-646 PWGWRVGVRH
+646 PSGWRVGVRH

-666 AERESARAAQRADAA
+666 AERESARAAHQVDAA
-681 EREQRLADGRL
+681 QQELSVADSRL
-692 EQAVQDADGARQAAQ
+692 ELAVQAVGQARQAAQ
-707 AQAGA
+707 TQSGTVAG
-712 VSSARS
+712 VRS
-718 RADAEGRRLRDTE
+718 RANAAERKLRDTE
-731 VEIAALGPRRGELE
+731 VEITALGPRLGELE
-745 NKIAEDRRRAGDLR
+745 DKIAEGCRRADELR
-759 QELPQH
+759 QELPQQ

-771 ELEHAESMS
+771 QAELAESMV
-780 RARDDLSQRSQAVSS
+780 RARDELSHQSQAVSS
-795 RRSDLRIKAAGLEE
+795 LRSELQIRSAGLEE

-814 AAQRGDVERRLSR
+814 TAQRGDIERRLNR

-838 REALDMRLAVV
+838 REALDTRLAVIGELV
-849 DELADWAAGRLE
+849 DWVAQGLE
-861 AVGEKL
+861 AVGGEL
-867 EDLRRR
+867 ENLRRR

-878 QAAAAAA
+878 EAAAAAV
-885 RQLEDLRGQRAQAE
+885 RQLEDLRSQRAQAE
-899 ARLGH
+899 ARLGQ
-904 CQERDRSAEIELA
+904 CQERDRSVEIELA
-917 EAGIRLEASIDRCRR
+917 EARIRLEASVDRCRR
-932 ELDCEPGEAASAECP
+932 ELDCEPGEAVATECP
-947 PLAPGVAP
+947 PLEPGVAP
-955 VDRIRALEQE
+955 ADRIRALEQE
-965 LRIMGPVNPLALDEY
+965 LRIMGPVNPLALEEY

-1006 VIRKIDEEIVS
+1006 VIRKIDEEIVG

-1041 EGRLRLT
+1041 EGKLRLI
-1048 QPDALLDAGVEIEAR
+1048 QPDALLDSGVEIEAR

-1108 LDDINLHRFLHLV
+1108 LDDVNLHRFLQLI

-1155 SSKVLSERVV
+1155 SSKVLSEKVV
-1165 VASAPKVLLEQS
+1165 VASESKVLLQQS

>member
-15 ADPTTLVF
+15 ADSTTLVF

-53 PTAVRS
+53 PTSVRS

-68 GTASRPG
+68 GTASRAG

-83 SIDNNARI
+83 SIDNTSRL

-130 DTGVGRQQH
+130 DSGVGRQQH
-139 VIVSQRQIEAVLSA
+139 VIVSQRQIEGVLSA

-175 EKSERRLAATE
+175 EKSERRLAASE

-211 AARRHGGLL
+211 AARRHGDLL
-220 AELSSLR
+220 AELSGFR

-234 IQQFRRRVGQLTQD
+234 IDQLRRRVRQLTQD
-248 QAANRREMQQ
+248 QAADRREMQQ
-258 LSSRVEALDRDL
+258 IAVQAEAWDRDL

-285 GEALMRFEGLNE
+285 SDALMRFEGITE

-302 DALLSERRLR
+302 EALLSERRLR
-312 LQRDRSA
+312 LQRDRNA
-319 GVDEDVVATLE
+319 GIDEDVVATLE
-330 AESNRLG
+330 AESNRLE
-337 RELDEVEAESAAL
+337 RELLEVEDSAAAL
-350 APDAAEV
+350 EPAAV
-357 ADAEQQL
+357 AVAGAEEEL

-372 EQWGGQALPASGSDA
+372 EQWGDQDVPDLESDA
-387 PRLRGEMR
+387 PRIKGEIR
-395 ALEASI
+395 ILEASI
-401 LRDQAE
+401 HRDQDE
-407 ADRLGRSL
+407 SDRLGQNL
-415 GDLESRRQESVEAL
+415 KALEE
-429 DRAWAE
+429 
-435 AADAETA
+435 
-442 HEIRRQELA
+442 RRQEL
-451 VAEQRCEKAREER
+451 VEELDRCWAEAKDAEIARQTGEQER
-464 ERARADRADAGGDH
+464 ERAERAAREARSARDQQKSILGEAVGELQ
-478 KAWEA
+478 AWEA

-490 ALDEARDRSGAQ
+490 ALDEARDQSGAQ
-502 RLAGIEGVV
+502 RLVGIEGVL
-511 GTLLEVVDIDRGW
+511 GTLVEVVEVDRGW

-529 AAAGEAVA
+529 AAAGEAIA
-537 AVVATDTEVA
+537 AVIATDTEVA
-547 MRAIATLEADSVGGA
+547 MRAIATLEADSVSGA
-562 VLALGGSGAHPSVP
+562 VLALGGSVP
-576 ALGAMGAPMPAPAA
+576 QAGTPVV

-600 SMAGVDRLLDALVGR
+600 SVSGVDQLLDALIGS
-615 VGVVDTSEQAAAA
+615 VGVVESSDQAAEAA
-628 AVADPSAV
+628 IADPAAV

-646 PWGWRVGVRH
+646 SSGWRVGARR
-656 SGATKGLLEE
+656 SGATRGLLEE
-666 AERESARAAQRADAA
+666 AIEASAGAQDAVNAAEQQLAVADKRLEEAGQEEARTREEARDHLEARDAVWARANAVERELR
-681 EREQRLADGRL
+681 
-692 EQAVQDADGARQAAQ
+692 
-707 AQAGA
+707 
-712 VSSARS
+712 
-718 RADAEGRRLRDTE
+718 DAEVG
-731 VEIAALGPRRGELE
+731 IGALGPRRSEFDAR
-745 NKIAEDRRRAGDLR
+745 IDEDRRRLGDLH
-759 QELPQH
+759 QELPQYQAK
-765 EAREAE
+765 EVEQKARVQSLNRDRD
-771 ELEHAESMS
+771 ELAQKSHSVGS
-780 RARDDLSQRSQAVSS
+780 LRADYQVR
-795 RRSDLRIKAAGLEE
+795 AAGIDE

-814 AAQRGDVERRLSR
+814 SARRDEVERRLSQ
-827 MAEAR
+827 MAQAR
-832 VEAASR
+832 SEAASR
-838 REALDMRLAVV
+838 REAVDQRLAIVDQLMGLVV
-849 DELADWAAGRLE
+849 ERSQEAGRQLE
-861 AVGEKL
+861 E
-867 EDLRRR
+867 LRQW

-878 QAAAAAA
+878 EAA
-885 RQLEDLRGQRAQAE
+885 RMAAQRLEGLRSQRAQAE
-899 ARLGH
+899 ARLG
-904 CQERDRSAEIELA
+904 QFRERDRSAEIELA
-917 EAGIRLEASIDRCRR
+917 EAGIRLEAATDRCRR
-932 ELDCEPGEAASAECP
+932 ELDCEPAEAVATECP
-947 PLAPGVAP
+947 PSEPGVAP
-955 VDRIRALEQE
+955 SDRVRALEQE
-965 LRIMGPVNPLALDEY
+965 LRIMGPVNPLALEEY
-980 EALLERHDFTQG
+980 EALSERYEFTQA

-1017 VFSAAFADVERNF
+1017 VFSSAYADVARNF
-1030 AGLFQTLFPGG
+1030 ADLFQTLFPGG
-1041 EGRLRLT
+1041 EGKLRLT
-1048 QPDALLDAGVEIEAR
+1048 QPDALLDTGVEIEAR

-1108 LDDINLHRFLHLV
+1108 LDDVNLHRFLQLV

-1165 VASAPKVLLEQS
+1165 VASEPKVLVEQG

>member
-59 AKMDDVIFA
+59 TKMDDVIFA
-68 GTASRPG
+68 GTASRPS

-83 SIDNNARI
+83 SIDNTAHI

-130 DTGVGRQQH
+130 DSGVGRQQH
-139 VIVSQRQIEAVLSA
+139 VIVSQRQIEGVLSA

-175 EKSERRLAATE
+175 EKSERRLVATE

-211 AARRHGGLL
+211 AARRHGGLV
-220 AELSSLR
+220 AELSGLR
-227 RYLAGQE
+227 RFLAGQE
-234 IQQFRRRVGQLTQD
+234 IGQFRRRVGQLTQD
-248 QAANRREMQQ
+248 QAANRREIQQ
-258 LSSRVEALDRDL
+258 LSVQAETLDRDV

-285 GEALMRFEGLNE
+285 GNALMRFEGLNE

-337 RELDEVEAESAAL
+337 RELSEVEAESVAL
-350 APDAAEV
+350 EPDAAEV

-372 EQWGGQALPASGSDA
+372 EQWGGQAPPASGSDA

-401 LRDQAE
+401 QRDQAE

-415 GDLESRRQESVEAL
+415 GELESRRRELVEEL
-429 DRAWAE
+429 DRAWAAAASAE
-435 AADAETA
+435 AA
-442 HEIRRQELA
+442 HKIGQQELA
-451 VAEQRCEKAREER
+451 VAERRCEEARQAREQ
-464 ERARADRADAGGDH
+464 ARAALADSVGEH
-478 KAWEA
+478 QAWGA

-490 ALDEARDRSGAQ
+490 ALDETRDRSGAE
-502 RLAGIEGVV
+502 RLAGIEGIV
-511 GTLLEVVDIDRGW
+511 GTLLEIVEIDRGW

-547 MRAIATLEADSVGGA
+547 MRAVATLEADSVGGA
-562 VLALGGSGAHPSVP
+562 VLALG
-576 ALGAMGAPMPAPAA
+576 ALGAPHAAPVV
-590 GDPLRPHVRS
+590 GVPLRSHVRS
-600 SMAGVDRLLDALVGR
+600 STAGVNRLLDVLVGG
-615 VGVVDTSEQAAAA
+615 VGVVDTSEEAVAA
-628 AVADPSAV
+628 AVVDPFAV

-646 PWGWRVGVRH
+646 PSGWRVGLRH
-656 SGATKGLLEE
+656 SGYTKELLEE
-666 AERESARAAQRADAA
+666 AERESARAAGEVGAA
-681 EREQRLADGRL
+681 EQEQRLADSRL
-692 EQAVQDADGARQAAQ
+692 EQADQDAARVRQAAET
-707 AQAGA
+707 QAGA
-712 VSSARS
+712 VSAARG
-718 RADAEGRRLRDTE
+718 RADAEGRMLRDIE
-731 VEIAALGPRRGELE
+731 VEIAALGPRRSQLE
-745 NKIAEDRRRAGDLR
+745 DKIAEDSRRAEDLR
-759 QELPQH
+759 QELPEH

-771 ELEHAESMS
+771 QLEQAENMN
-780 RARDDLSQRSQAVSS
+780 RARDELSQQSQAVSS
-795 RRSDLRIKAAGLEE
+795 RRSDLRIRAAGLEE

-814 AAQRGDVERRLSR
+814 TAQRGEIERRLSSMTEGR
-827 MAEAR
+827 A
-832 VEAASR
+832 EAASR

-849 DELADWAAGRLE
+849 DEMANWVAERLE
-861 AVGEKL
+861 AVGGQL

-878 QAAAAAA
+878 EAAASAA
-885 RQLEDLRGQRAQAE
+885 RQLESLRSQRAQAE
-899 ARLGH
+899 AELGQ

-917 EAGIRLEASIDRCRR
+917 EAGIRLEAAIDRCRR
-932 ELDCEPGEAASAECP
+932 ELDCEPGEAVAAECP
-947 PLAPGVAP
+947 HLDPGVAP
-955 VDRIRALEQE
+955 ADRIRALEQE
-965 LRIMGPVNPLALDEY
+965 LRIMGPVNPLALEEY
-980 EALLERHDFTQG
+980 EALSERHDFTQR

-1006 VIRKIDEEIVS
+1006 VIRRIDEEIVS

-1030 AGLFQTLFPGG
+1030 AVLFQTLFPGG
-1041 EGRLRLT
+1041 EGKLRLT
-1048 QPDALLDAGVEIEAR
+1048 QPDALLDTGVEIEAR

-1108 LDDINLHRFLHLV
+1108 LDDVNLHRFLQLI

-1147 GVSMKPGG
+1147 GVSMKSGG
-1155 SSKVLSERVV
+1155 SSKVLSEKVV
-1165 VASAPKVLLEQS
+1165 VASQAKVLLQQS

>member
-59 AKMDDVIFA
+59 TKMDDVIFA

-83 SIDNNARI
+83 SIDNTAHI

-139 VIVSQRQIEAVLSA
+139 VIVSQRQIEGVLSA

-220 AELSSLR
+220 AEMSSLR

-234 IQQFRRRVGQLTQD
+234 IKQFRGRVGQLTQD
-248 QAANRREMQQ
+248 QTANRQEMQR
-258 LSSRVEALDRDL
+258 LSVQAEALDRDV

-285 GEALMRFEGLNE
+285 GNALMRFEGLNE

-337 RELDEVEAESAAL
+337 RELSEVEAESTAL
-350 APDAAEV
+350 EPDAAEV

-364 EQLRLSFD
+364 EQLQLSFD
-372 EQWGGQALPASGSDA
+372 EQWGGQAPSASGSDA

-401 LRDQAE
+401 QRDQAE

-415 GDLESRRQESVEAL
+415 GALESRRQELVEEL

-442 HEIRRQELA
+442 HKIGQQELA
-451 VAEQRCEKAREER
+451 VAEQRCEEARQARERSR
-464 ERARADRADAGGDH
+464 EALADAVGDH
-478 KAWEA
+478 QAWGA

-490 ALDEARDRSGAQ
+490 ALDEARDRSGAE
-502 RLAGIEGVV
+502 RLAGIEGIV
-511 GTLLEVVDIDRGW
+511 GTLLEVVEIDRGW

-562 VLALGGSGAHPSVP
+562 VLALGG
-576 ALGAMGAPMPAPAA
+576 LDAPQAAPVI
-590 GDPLRPHVRS
+590 GDSLRSHVSS
-600 SMAGVDRLLDALVGR
+600 SMAGVDRLLDVLIGG

-636 VVTRRGDRFS
+636 VVTRQGDRFS
-646 PWGWRVGVRH
+646 PSGWRVGLRH
-656 SGATKGLLEE
+656 SGATMELLEE
-666 AERESARAAQRADAA
+666 AERESARAARQVGDA
-681 EREQRLADGRL
+681 EQEQRSADGRL
-692 EQAVQDADGARQAAQ
+692 EQAEQDAARAREAVDTQVE
-707 AQAGA
+707 A
-712 VSSARS
+712 VSSARG
-718 RADAEGRRLRDTE
+718 RADTEGRKLRDTE
-731 VEIAALGPRRGELE
+731 VEIAALGPRRSQLE
-745 NKIAEDRRRAGDLR
+745 EKIAEDRRRAEDLN
-759 QELPQH
+759 QELPEH

-771 ELEHAESMS
+771 QLEHAESMN
-780 RARDDLSQRSQAVSS
+780 RARDELSQQSQAVSS
-795 RRSDLRIKAAGLEE
+795 RRSDLRIRTAGLEE
-809 RRRLL
+809 RHRLL
-814 AAQRGDVERRLSR
+814 TAQRGEIERRLSR

-832 VEAASR
+832 EDAASR

-849 DELADWAAGRLE
+849 DELAKWVADKLE
-861 AVGEKL
+861 AVGGQL
-867 EDLRRR
+867 QDLRRR

-878 QAAAAAA
+878 EAAATAA
-885 RQLEDLRGQRAQAE
+885 RQLESLRSQRAQAE
-899 ARLGH
+899 ADLRQ

-932 ELDCEPGEAASAECP
+932 ELDCEPGEAVAAQCP
-947 PLAPGVAP
+947 PLEPGVAP
-955 VDRIRALEQE
+955 NDRIRALEQE
-965 LRIMGPVNPLALDEY
+965 LRIMGPVNPLALEEY
-980 EALLERHDFTQG
+980 EALSERHEFTQR

-1006 VIRKIDEEIVS
+1006 VIRRIDEEIVS

-1041 EGRLRLT
+1041 EGKLRLT
-1048 QPDALLDAGVEIEAR
+1048 QPDALLETGVEIEAR

-1108 LDDINLHRFLHLV
+1108 LDDVNLHRFLQLV

-1147 GVSMKPGG
+1147 GVSMKSGG
-1155 SSKVLSERVV
+1155 SSKVLSEKVV
-1165 VASAPKVLLEQS
+1165 VASESKVLLQQG